1 MKKLFL
7 LIPALLLSL
16 AMSAE
21 NPTITIDGNK
31 SDWADVPML
40 TEPGAWPML
49 KVLPAADASMGTNAL
64 AFMLEDTTAF
74 TSDWSKYP
82 GMYLDKDHNYETGDH
97 HWTYPNMGTDFTGTT
112 GMNPGTGWIDFQ
124 TGKSADYKVIEIGVP
139 STCLQG
145 LGEKFDIGMYYGT
158 GGSQEWFVPKRSGND
173 IDKQIGLFY
182 KTRSYTT
189 LPGVLTAANAFAHNC
204 IGECTDYVDFGLRD
218 NGNDTA
224 RWAAFPIELTT
235 PAKFDLT
242 VNAISSNS
250 WSFEFWVVD
259 VATNEVV
266 QHIDNSGDISSSKTA
281 MRMGV
286 LDLTSVPAG
295 KYMLKVKNKTRYSK
309 VKLYKIILTPQ
320 NGAVS
325 NLPCT
330 LVPQKA
336 TMTAKSYIDA
346 LGDVDTIRFYS
357 PILDQ
362 EVKWKV
368 NIAAKRP
375 YQFTAN
381 TFNKYGHNYKITILN
396 EDESQVIQ
404 SYQEKEGTGVNYK
417 TGHVRVKTPTY
428 ELAPANY
435 VIKIQNLVNADG
447 GRLTSIETNGSLI
460 NIPDT
465 LKPTDAILSDSAGVV
480 FGDPNYINF
489 KYIGSHKYNN
499 TEWAKWYINVDKE
512 GYYAFTLNAN
522 STNSHSYLLSVLQ
535 TNETLIESYPLAG
548 SSATPMS
555 KTTDKLWLTEGEYLI
570 KVENTVEWSEGVVT
584 SVVAKYEGGAV
595 TTLPGE
601 LQGKDAMLYK
611 YDSKYMIRTEEGYLQ
626 SHDNSKPSSEWAIWN
641 ITATAGNTLDVT
653 LNLDPVTS
661 HGHNY
666 RIELYNGDV
675 LLDYT
680 EELAT
685 TDSTQGVHSKGNIPL
700 EKTLVIPAAGDYTI
714 KLVNRTRYSSMILQG
729 ITFTPYVA
737 PAALEINEAAT
748 DNSAWIANVGG
759 AAANVQLIR
768 TFKGGVY
775 NSICVPF
782 EAPMSK
788 IKAAFGDDVELL
800 YLEDANMSG
809 DILNLVFANA
819 PDFYQ
824 GTPYLIKPS
833 ADVVNPEFANVN
845 LLAAEAASTSHTG
858 WPASFKGTFVKQTID
873 ANENNLYLGTDNKLY
888 FSNNDVTIKGLRAY
902 FNVNIPNP
910 QQVIKHARI
919 VTQGQ
924 VVTDVELVGAENQGI
939 LKTIENGQVII
950 IRDGIRYN
958 VMGTK
963 IQ

>member
-1 MKKLFL
+1 MKKFFL
-7 LIPALLLSL
+7 LIPALILSMMMN
-16 AMSAE
+16 ATK
-21 NPTITIDGNK
+21 PTINVDGDK
-31 SDWADVPML
+31 ADWSEVPML
-40 TEPGAWPML
+40 TQPGTWPML

-64 AFMLEDTTAF
+64 AFMLENNTAF

-124 TGKSADYKVIEIGVP
+124 TGKSADYKVIEIGIP
-139 STCLQG
+139 STCLQD

-158 GGSQEWFVPKRSGND
+158 GGTQEWFVPKRSGND

-404 SYQEKEGTGVNYK
+404 SYQEKEGTSVNYK

-435 VIKIQNLVNADG
+435 VIKIQNLVDADG

-489 KYIGSHKYNN
+489 KYVGSHKYNN
-499 TEWAKWYINVDKE
+499 TEWAKWYINVDKD

-522 STNSHSYLLSVLQ
+522 STNSHSYLLSVLH
-535 TNETLIESYPLAG
+535 TNESLVESYPLAG

-584 SVVAKYEGGAV
+584 SVIAKYEGGAV

-601 LQGKDAMLYK
+601 LLGEDAVIYDNGKLKMTHDENGDLK
-611 YDSKYMIRTEEGYLQ
+611 YG
-626 SHDNSKPSSEWAIWN
+626 DNSQPRGEYADWSIHVNADCKLTVSFNLAPASTSGHEFLVELRNNVGKIDSVEE
-641 ITATAGNTLDVT
+641 TALTKYLD
-653 LNLDPVTS
+653 
-661 HGHNY
+661 
-666 RIELYNGDV
+666 
-675 LLDYT
+675 
-680 EELAT
+680 
-685 TDSTQGVHSKGNIPL
+685 
-700 EKTLVIPAAGDYTI
+700 IPAAGDYTI
-714 KLVNRTRYSSMILQG
+714 RLINRTKWSSAILHS

-737 PAALEINEAAT
+737 PAALEINEAAI
-748 DNSAWIANVGG
+748 DNSAWVANVGG
-759 AAANVQLIR
+759 AAANVKLIR

-833 ADVVNPEFANVN
+833 ADVVNPEFTNVN
-845 LLAAEAASTSHTG
+845 LLEDEAASTSHTG
-858 WPASFKGTFVKQTID
+858 WPASFIGTFVKQEIA
-873 ANENNLYLGTDNKLY
+873 ANPNNLYLGTDNKLY

-919 VTQGQ
+919 VAQGQ
-924 VVTDVELVGAENQGI
+924 VVTAVELVGTENQGI

-958 VMGTK
+958 VMG
-963 IQ
+963 IQLQ

>member
-7 LIPALLLSL
+7 LIPALILSMMMN
-16 AMSAE
+16 ATK
-21 NPTITIDGNK
+21 PTINIDGDK
-31 SDWADVPML
+31 SDWTDVPML
-40 TEPGAWPML
+40 SQPGTWPML

-64 AFMLEDTTAF
+64 AFLLEGTTDF
-74 TSDWSKYP
+74 VTDWSKYP
-82 GMYLDKDHNYETGDH
+82 GSYIDADNNLATNAAGSWVYND
-97 HWTYPNMGTDFTGTT
+97 MGIDYSGTT
-112 GMNPGTGWIDFQ
+112 GGSKNSHWIDFEKAVS
-124 TGKSADYKVIEIGVP
+124 GHVIEMGIP
-139 STCLQG
+139 TSFIDDLQ
-145 LGEKFDIGMYYGT
+145 ETFAIGMYYGT
-158 GGSQEWFVPKRSGND
+158 GGSQEWFLPTRSGSANPEVSGNKGF
-173 IDKQIGLFY
+173 IY
-182 KTRSYTT
+182 KSRPYTK
-189 LPGVLTAANAFAHNC
+189 LPGVLTASNAFAHQS
-204 IGECTDYVDFGLRD
+204 IGECTEYVDFGLRD

-224 RWAAFPIELTT
+224 RWAAFPFELTT

-281 MRMGV
+281 IKMGV

-320 NGAVS
+320 DGVVS

-336 TMTAKSYIDA
+336 TMTSKSYIDA

-357 PILDQ
+357 PILSQ

-368 NIAAKRP
+368 NVAAKRP

-435 VIKIQNLVNADG
+435 VIKIQNLVDADG

-460 NIPDT
+460 YIPDT

-499 TEWAKWYINVDKE
+499 TEWAKWYINVDKD

-522 STNSHSYLLSVLQ
+522 STNSHSYLLSVLH
-535 TNETLIESYPLAG
+535 TNESLVESYPLAG

-584 SVVAKYEGGAV
+584 SVIAKYEGGAV

-601 LQGKDAMLYK
+601 LLGEDAVIYDNGKLKMTHDENGDLK
-611 YDSKYMIRTEEGYLQ
+611 YG
-626 SHDNSKPSSEWAIWN
+626 DNSQPRGEYADWSIHVNADCKLTVSFNLTPASTSGHEFLVELRNNVGKIDSVEE
-641 ITATAGNTLDVT
+641 TELTKYLDV
-653 LNLDPVTS
+653 
-661 HGHNY
+661 
-666 RIELYNGDV
+666 
-675 LLDYT
+675 
-680 EELAT
+680 
-685 TDSTQGVHSKGNIPL
+685 
-700 EKTLVIPAAGDYTI
+700 PAAGDYTI
-714 KLVNRTRYSSMILQG
+714 RLINRTQWSSAILHSV
-729 ITFTPYVA
+729 TFTPYVA

-748 DNSAWIANVGG
+748 DNSAWVANVGG

-782 EAPMSK
+782 EAPLSK

-833 ADVVNPEFANVN
+833 TDVVNPEFANVN

-858 WPASFKGTFVKQTID
+858 WPASFKGTFIKQDID
-873 ANENNLYLGTDNKLY
+873 ADPNNLYLGTDNKLY

-902 FNVNIPNP
+902 FHVNISNA

-919 VTQGQ
+919 MKGTQ
-924 VVTDVELVGAENQGI
+924 VLTDVELVETENNAV
-939 LKTIENGQVII
+939 KSIENGQLII
-950 IRDGIRYN
+950 TIDGVRYN
-958 VMGTK
+958 VMGAK